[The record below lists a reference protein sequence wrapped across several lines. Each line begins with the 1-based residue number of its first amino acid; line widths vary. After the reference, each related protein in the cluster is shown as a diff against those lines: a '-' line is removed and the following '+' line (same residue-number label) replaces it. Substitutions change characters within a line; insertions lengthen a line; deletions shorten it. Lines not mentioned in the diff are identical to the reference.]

1 MSDLIDLVPTSDT
14 IDVNIVHPV
23 TQEPLLND
31 DGTQMTITI
40 FAPHTK
46 EYKSQIYKQAQERMK
61 KNKGKTDFSEFSFED
76 LEESSIELFVNITK
90 DWNVTFGG
98 KQPKFSKAKAKEIY
112 TKVFWIK
119 PQVEE
124 AIANYVDFTKA

>member
-1 MSDLIDLVPTSDT
+1 MSDLIDLIPTSDT
-14 IDVNIVHPV
+14 IDVKIVHPV

-40 FAPHTK
+40 YAPHTK
-46 EYKSQIYKQAQERMK
+46 EYKSQIYTQAQERMK
-61 KNKGKTDFSEFSFED
+61 KSKGNTDFSNYSFEE
-76 LEESSIELFVNITK
+76 LEESSIELFVNVTK

-98 KQPKFSKAKAKEIY
+98 KQPKLSKAKAKEIY
-112 TKVFWIK
+112 TKVFWLK

-124 AIANYVDFTKA
+124 AIASYVDFTKA

>member
-14 IDVNIVHPV
+14 IEVKIVHPN
-23 TQEPLLND
+23 TGEPITND
-31 DGTQMTITI
+31 DGSQMEITI

-46 EYKSQIYKQAQERMK
+46 EYKSQIYTQAQERMK
-61 KNKGKTDFSEFSFED
+61 KKKGASSLSDFSFDE
-76 LEESSIELFVNITK
+76 LEESSIDLFVNVTKSWNIT
-90 DWNVTFGG
+90 FEG
-98 KQPKFSKAKAKEIY
+98 KQPRLTKAKAKEVY
-112 TKVFWIK
+112 TKVFWLK